1 MWQLILVFDKKIIF
15 EGKRK
20 KNNNTYT
27 QRKMVRNSI
36 NNHKGLV
43 TKRYDTRSLVIVIGI
58 IILIIEIYIT
68 LLLSCLW
75 IWPLEIQ
82 TQKAQ
87 IQSQILQVPEQIPTT
102 TTQLPLQIPSS
113 SLSSV
118 ESMILLPIDDE
129 M

>member
-1 MWQLILVFDKKIIF
+1 
-15 EGKRK
+15 
-20 KNNNTYT
+20 
-27 QRKMVRNSI
+27 MVRNSI
-36 NNHKGLV
+36 NNHNGVVMKP
-43 TKRYDTRSLVIVIGI
+43 YDTRSLVIVFGI

-75 IWPLEIQ
+75 IWPLETQ
-82 TQKAQ
+82 TQKAR

-102 TTQLPLQIPSS
+102 TTQIPLQIPSS

-118 ESMILLPIDDE
+118 ESMIVLPIDDE